1 MNKIKYDESINNS
14 VNFNKLHHQYQQQQ
28 LNARQ
33 HQHMGQPSR
42 TIMLRQLPIQMDD
55 VELRN
60 QLNLLAVPC
69 KDMRLV
75 KHRDTG
81 VSRGFAFVEFNSV
94 DEAQQWMHMTQV
106 YLASFYGFKVIFIIL
121 LICLNLKKGM
131 DHI

>member
-42 TIMLRQLPIQMDD
+42 TIMLRQLSIQMDE

-94 DEAQQWMHMTQV
+94 EEAQQWMHMTQV
-106 YLASFYGFKVIFIIL
+106 YIASFFGFRINLSIFF
-121 LICLNLKKGM
+121 
-131 DHI
+131 